1 MGRAVLLALQRD
13 SHLAR
18 RQETTLIIIGVW
30 WGSKASRRLTPIS
43 GMGREPAEDTA

>member
-1 MGRAVLLALQRD
+1 MGGQCFWPFRGTP
-13 SHLAR
+13 SLAR

-43 GMGREPAEDTA
+43 GMGREPAEDAA